1 MEPNKDK
8 LEEFF
13 RRTLDGLDDRPAGNG
28 WDMPSGKVW
37 QGIEARMKDGRQK
50 PAFLKY
56 GLLALVVVLLFVIAY
71 QWWAYVGKVEDLT
84 QQVHQQVATIEELE
98 KDLNENE
105 MNRPA
110 KAASDLLVKDNNRG
124 ISPNSEST
132 AGNGANLK
140 NRATRKIGTDHAS
153 TPFTTNLESASPRE
167 SISKAST
174 ATGKGNQLIEP
185 ASSAIT
191 SEQKATVPVNQPEQR
206 LGAAQMKPDVAN
218 TDMEAPATVQLPLKW
233 PELET
238 VSPRFNSIN
247 NSATAAILL
256 ASAHN
261 LPSPRGPHFT
271 LNAYFSPAYS
281 WHSVRYKTTDES
293 TPYEKTESPE
303 LSYTAGVLGGVD
315 VSKRWR
321 IYSGISYQRY
331 SQASNHTIG
340 LRYSTD
346 QAITDQNGDL
356 VTTYNTDL
364 QTSFGDAEVEL
375 RVANSSSSN
384 EPDINE
390 GHIFPV
396 RFMAEERM
404 QHLGIPMLL
413 EYRFGH
419 KWLAF
424 SLKGGIV
431 GNFLISKE
439 MHIISVRMMHPRL
452 MSREVD
458 IPATRVLR
466 NINDFTL
473 DVQLSAGAHVSL
485 SKRLSL
491 TLEPTFRSNISPI
504 FENTRLETRMF
515 SLALNTGFL
524 WQL

>member
-1 MEPNKDK
+1 MKPNKDK

-13 RRTLDGLDDRPAGNG
+13 RSTLDGLDDQPAGNG

-37 QGIEARMKDGRQK
+37 QGIEASMKDGSRK

-56 GLLALVVVLLFVIAY
+56 GLLALLVMLLLVIAY
-71 QWWAYVGKVEDLT
+71 QRRAYVEKVEDLT
-84 QQVHQQVATIEELE
+84 QMVHQQVATIEELE

-105 MNRPA
+105 KNHPV
-110 KAASDLLVKDNNRG
+110 KAISDLLVKDNKGG
-124 ISPNSEST
+124 ILSNSEST
-132 AGNGANLK
+132 AGNRANLK
-140 NRATRKIGTDHAS
+140 NKAHRNIATDHTS
-153 TPFTTNLESASPRE
+153 TPFTSTLERASPME
-167 SISKAST
+167 SISEAST
-174 ATGKGNQLIEP
+174 TTGNGNQLIEP
-185 ASSAIT
+185 SSSAIT
-191 SEQKATVPVNQPEQR
+191 SEQKATLSANQPEQS
-206 LGAAQMKPDVAN
+206 LGAAQINIGIVGTETAI
-218 TDMEAPATVQLPLKW
+218 PAMAQLPLKW
-233 PELET
+233 PEFKTVLHQSIFVKRSGSVAISSPSANNT
-238 VSPRFNSIN
+238 VSSD
-247 NSATAAILL
+247 
-256 ASAHN
+256 
-261 LPSPRGPHFT
+261 GPKIT
-271 LNAYFSPAYS
+271 LNGYFSPAYFGRN
-281 WHSVRYKTTDES
+281 VRQKTTDVS
-293 TPYEKTESPE
+293 TPYDKTESSE
-303 LSYTAGVLGGVD
+303 LSFAAGFLAGVDLTN
-315 VSKRWR
+315 SWR
-321 IYSGISYQRY
+321 LYSGISYQRY

-375 RVANSSSSN
+375 RVANRSSSN

-396 RFMAEERM
+396 SFTAEERM
-404 QHLGIPMLL
+404 QHLGIPLLL

-419 KWLAF
+419 KWLEF

-439 MHIISVRMMHPRL
+439 MHITGVRMMHPRL

-458 IPATRVLR
+458 IPATRLLR

-473 DVQLSAGAHVSL
+473 DAQLSAGAHVSL

-504 FENTRLETRMF
+504 FENARLETRMY